1 MGRPIV
7 KGCYKVFAL
16 LYSPSMYCNDD
27 KYGQGD
33 ATVTVSN
40 QPQSDIVRSDSKITP
55 APLLLPAYRVTISQ
69 RLAS

>member
-1 MGRPIV
+1 
-7 KGCYKVFAL
+7 
-16 LYSPSMYCNDD
+16 MYCNGD
-27 KYGQGD
+27 KYEQGD

-40 QPQSDIVRSDSKITP
+40 QPQPDIVRSDSKITP